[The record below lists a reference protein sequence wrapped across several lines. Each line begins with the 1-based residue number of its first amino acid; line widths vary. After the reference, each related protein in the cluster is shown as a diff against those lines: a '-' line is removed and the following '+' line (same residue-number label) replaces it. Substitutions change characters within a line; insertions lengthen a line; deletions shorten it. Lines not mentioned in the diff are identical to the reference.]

1 MPLNCIISAT
11 GLAATTATTAT
22 TAPAATA
29 VTAKVGLEECGVL
42 NFYFVECHD
51 SLGGSF
57 LSPYK
62 MVGAQTSLGSLGH
75 WISH

>member
-1 MPLNCIISAT
+1 MSAT
-11 GLAATTATTAT
+11 GLAATTAPAATVATTAT
-22 TAPAATA
+22 AAI
-29 VTAKVGLEECGVL
+29 AKVGLEECGVL
-42 NFYFVECHD
+42 NFHFVECHD

>member
-1 MPLNCIISAT
+1 MSAT
-11 GLAATTATTAT
+11 GLAATTAPAATVATTAT
-22 TAPAATA
+22 AA
-29 VTAKVGLEECGVL
+29 TAKVGLKECGVL